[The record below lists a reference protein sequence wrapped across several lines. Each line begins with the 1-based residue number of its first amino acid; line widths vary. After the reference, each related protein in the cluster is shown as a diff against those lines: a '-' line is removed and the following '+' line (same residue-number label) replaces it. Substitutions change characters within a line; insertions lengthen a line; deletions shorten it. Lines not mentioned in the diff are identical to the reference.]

1 MQNKKEK
8 KNVIDYVIIFQ
19 KKVPIICE
27 KDPKS
32 RIKNIDKSKYLIP
45 GDLTASQFS
54 FMIRKNFNFHM
65 NLNSFC

>member
-32 RIKNIDKSKYLIP
+32 RIKNIDKSKYLVS
-45 GDLTASQFS
+45 GDLTVSEFS

-65 NLNSFC
+65 SLHYFY